1 MLLETEQVGYVG
13 GMSRLMRWQRRTLWR
28 AQVSRRLSC
37 HGNTE
42 ERRLFASRL
51 RLEGRHTIALLKQGC
66 DEKGLEFFH
75 PARKSLASNVWT
87 LADVTVPLCR
97 RHRNLVGHNG
107 CEGLQLEH

>member
-1 MLLETEQVGYVG
+1 M
-13 GMSRLMRWQRRTLWR
+13 LWR
-28 AQVSRRLSC
+28 VQASRCLSC

-51 RLEGRHTIALLKQGC
+51 RLEGCHTIALLKQGC
-66 DEKGLEFFH
+66 DEKDLEFFH

-87 LADVTVPLCR
+87 LADVLLCR

-107 CEGLQLEH
+107 CEVLQLER